1 MDAFAFGALNGAL
14 SVGMGAFGAH
24 ALKNRFKDYPVAD
37 REYYQDVWKTA
48 SAYHLAHSL
57 AICIAPQFSKYF
69 GWGPMSAK
77 LFAAGITLFSGSLYA
92 LVLTEEKKYGAVTP
106 VGGLCL
112 IAGWVALAF
121 RK

>member
-57 AICIAPQFSKYF
+57 AICIGAFTAVIMEYASFS
-69 GWGPMSAK
+69 
-77 LFAAGITLFSGSLYA
+77 
-92 LVLTEEKKYGAVTP
+92 VLTFTP
-106 VGGLCL
+106 SHSSSILQVLRVGPHVSEALCC
-112 IAGWVALAF
+112 WYHSV
-121 RK
+121 